1 MGFLSGATTQDSV
14 GNGLYCLHASDAMVD
29 IPGYK

>member
-14 GNGLYCLHASDAMVD
+14 ASGLICLHASGAMVD